1 MEQKNY
7 FKLFC
12 AIAFVA
18 FAAVSCWAT
27 VESLHLLLPDIY
39 LIFVWIV
46 TVGFFFISSLG
57 SKMIVDSLNNNVYF
71 EHRGL
76 RLLGGIVIM
85 IIFWLIFSMPTNTHT
100 FFYKDNI
107 KDVAIRD
114 LEKTDDYL
122 RMLETDELAIA
133 TIEHD
138 WAVYENEVW
147 GIYQEICNEAANPSR
162 PGIAQYVENL
172 LQKLDGKLGMKVGRV
187 TPKSNNVKGWN
198 EVLEIYRNNIE
209 VMLEKKK
216 TEYIGRFVV
225 ISPEVKN
232 KIKGLRKNISIVLKD
247 IHDNQNIN
255 DKLAMNMKDVLSKS
269 YALIEQ
275 YSNHVEFK
283 DDDKD
288 VYAGNAQ
295 SSTIRMLSVFDIW
308 MDFFNG
314 RIAQGK
320 FAFWMIISILV
331 DVAGFIFFDLA
342 FKKEIE

>member
-1 MEQKNY
+1 MEQKNF

-27 VESLHLLLPDIY
+27 VESLHLLLPEFY
-39 LIFVWIV
+39 LTFVWIV
-46 TVGFFFISSLG
+46 TVGFFFISSWG
-57 SKMIVDSLNNNVYF
+57 SKMIVDSLNNNLYF

-76 RLLGGIVIM
+76 RLLGGIIIM

-122 RMLETDELAIA
+122 RVLETDELAMA

-147 GIYQEICNEAANPSR
+147 GIYQEICNETANPSR

-187 TPKSNNVKGWN
+187 TPRSNNVKGWN
-198 EVLEIYRNNIE
+198 EVLEIYRKNIE

-216 TEYIGRFVV
+216 PEYIRRFVV
-225 ISPEVKN
+225 ITPEVKS

-247 IHDNQNIN
+247 IHEKQKVN
-255 DKLAMNMKDVLSKS
+255 DKIMMNAKDVLTKS
-269 YALIEQ
+269 YALIDQ
-275 YSNHVEFK
+275 YSDHVEFK
-283 DDDKD
+283 DDDKN
-288 VYAGNAQ
+288 VYAGNIQ
-295 SSTIRMLSVFDIW
+295 SSTIRMLSVFDVW
-308 MDFFNG
+308 MDFFTG
-314 RIAQGK
+314 RIARGK
-320 FAFWMIISILV
+320 FVFWMIISILV
-331 DVAGFIFFDLA
+331 DAAAFIFFDLA
-342 FKKEIE
+342 FKKEY